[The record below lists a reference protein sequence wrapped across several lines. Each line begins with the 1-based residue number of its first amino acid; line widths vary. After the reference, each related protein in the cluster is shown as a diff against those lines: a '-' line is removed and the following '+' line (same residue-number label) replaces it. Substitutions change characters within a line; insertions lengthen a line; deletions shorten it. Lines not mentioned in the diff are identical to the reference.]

1 MGPDIII
8 SHGMECITI
17 RDQLHGDMESIGIH
31 TPAGDFLLDSDM
43 DGLAGDSIPTD
54 EDIGGREVIEE
65 DIGMDIIV
73 DIIVE
78 EEQVFEQDIVQV
90 SGILQTCITTD
101 LME

>member
-17 RDQLHGDMESIGIH
+17 HDQLHGDMEFIGIH

-65 DIGMDIIV
+65 DIGMDIMV
-73 DIIVE
+73 EIIME
-78 EEQVFEQDIVQV
+78 EEQVFEQDIGQE

>member
-17 RDQLHGDMESIGIH
+17 RDQLLGDMESIGIH

-54 EDIGGREVIEE
+54 EDIGAREVIEE
-65 DIGMDIIV
+65 DIGMDIDM
-73 DIIVE
+73 DIIE
-78 EEQVFEQDIVQV
+78 EEDQVFVQDIGQD
-90 SGILQTCITTD
+90 SEILQIYITTD

>member
-1 MGPDIII
+1 MGLDIII

-17 RDQLHGDMESIGIH
+17 HDQLHMDMEFIGIH

-65 DIGMDIIV
+65 DIGMDIMV
-73 DIIVE
+73 DIIMV
-78 EEQVFEQDIVQV
+78 EEQVFEQDIGQE

>member
-17 RDQLHGDMESIGIH
+17 RDQLHGDMEFIGIH
-31 TPAGDFLLDSDM
+31 TLAGDFLLDSDM

-65 DIGMDIIV
+65 DIDMDIMV
-73 DIIVE
+73 DIIME
-78 EEQVFEQDIVQV
+78 EEQVFEQDIGQE